1 MQTLLPFFEWCD
13 STGIGRTI
21 RNSRVLFPIIESVH
35 LLALTV
41 LLGALLVIN
50 LRMLNAGLRR
60 QSRPVVA
67 RSLGPLTLWGLVV
80 MVITGVLL
88 FCSEAMKC
96 YESPPFRIKILAL
109 LAAILFQWTVVRPRI
124 NSPADQSSVS
134 RITIAVTSTILWFG
148 VAVAG
153 RAIGFY

>member
-13 STGIGRTI
+13 STAVGRTI
-21 RNSRVLFPIIESVH
+21 RDSRVLFPIIESVH

-41 LLGALLVIN
+41 LLGAVLVMN

-60 QSRPVVA
+60 QSRLVVA
-67 RSLGPLTLWGLVV
+67 RALGPLTSWGLLV

-96 YESPPFRIKILAL
+96 YESPPFRLKILAL
-109 LAAILFQWTVVRPRI
+109 FAAILFQWIVVRPRI
-124 NSPADQSSVS
+124 NSSFDQSSLS
-134 RITIAVTSTILWFG
+134 RIAIAVTSTILWFG